1 MIEEIVIQYLNEHLD
16 VSVFGEEQSD
26 EIESYVVVDKTGGY
40 EENYIAYGTIAVQS
54 YASTKYNASKLNE
67 QVKSAMR
74 NIIELG
80 SVSKVELNS
89 DYNFTDTTKKK
100 YRYQAVF
107 NLTYFI

>member
-16 VSVFGEEQSD
+16 VPTFGEEQED
-26 EIESYVVVDKTGGY
+26 DIATYVVVDKTGGY
-40 EENYIAYGTIAVQS
+40 EENYIAYGTVAIQS
-54 YASTKYNASKLNE
+54 YAETKYMASQLNE
-67 QVKSAMR
+67 EVKRTMR

-89 DYNFTDTTKKK
+89 DYNYTDTTKKK

-107 NLTYFI
+107 NLVYFI